1 MSVVD
6 DPAIALHEAGHAV
19 VARLLDLEVTKVAAG
34 MDAGVRTRYQL
45 TEGNLEKAIIV
56 DLAGQLAELH
66 GLQERWQTDERN
78 ALSRALRIVL
88 LRRGLR
94 DDQLTDELRADAET
108 LVAQLRAEAE
118 TLVGDNWAAIGRV
131 AFALADHPLTQREV
145 DALLAS

>member
-1 MSVVD
+1 MSVD

-19 VARLLDLEVTKVAAG
+19 VARLLDLEVTRISAG
-34 MDAGVRTRYQL
+34 VDAGVRTRWQM
-45 TEGNLEKAIIV
+45 TEGSLQKAIVV

-66 GLQERWQTDERN
+66 GLRERWQTDDRN
-78 ALSRALRIVL
+78 ALSRALRVLL

-94 DDQLTDELRADAET
+94 DEQLTDELGGEAAE

-118 TLVGDNWAAIGRV
+118 TLVGDDWAAIGRV

-145 DALLAS
+145 DALLAAA

>member
-19 VARLLDLEVTKVAAG
+19 VARLLDLEVTRVAAG
-34 MDAGVRTRYQL
+34 TDAGVRTRYQM
-45 TEGNLEKAIIV
+45 TEGSLQKAIVV
-56 DLAGQLAELH
+56 DLAGALSELH
-66 GLQERWQTDERN
+66 ALREQWRSDERN

-94 DDQLTDELRADAET
+94 DEQLTDEMRAEAAE
-108 LVAQLRAEAE
+108 LVEQLRAEAE

-145 DALLAS
+145 DALLAA

>member
-1 MSVVD
+1 MSVD

-19 VARLLDLEVTKVAAG
+19 VARLLDLEVTRVAAG
-34 MDAGVRTRYQL
+34 TDAGVRTRFQV
-45 TEGNLEKAIIV
+45 TEGNLQKLILV

-66 GLQERWQTDERN
+66 DLRERWQEDERN

-94 DDQLTDELRADAET
+94 DEELTDELRAEAAAM
-108 LVAQLRAEAE
+108 VAQLRAEAAKM
-118 TLVGDNWAAIGRV
+118 VGDNWAAISRV